1 MADWDPFADPADEPP
16 EVQPVS
22 ADAEPR
28 GRQAGEAWAPPPSP
42 RGRPI
47 RVACL
52 HGTCSNSNVT
62 RMQLQRASKLC
73 GEAVEFIFLDGRM
86 EAEKS
91 NVMWEEMSRTFK
103 GQVFYDWARFKTG
116 PGTSVASRQ
125 YHDLDASL
133 LYLQELLRAHEPLDG
148 LFGFSQG
155 ANMASLLAAQAVVG
169 QGVNFG
175 FVVHCCPA
183 GPGWIEQRP
192 ELFAQK
198 LPMRSLHISGKEDS
212 NPMLPLLS
220 LYEDPASLA
229 HSDGH
234 KVIPSTGERGSR
246 RCRPDNSRLH
256 PWPGHRLRCLPLAG
270 VEEHTGKVGCHELSD
285 KSRVAIPDSAER
297 VLKITPNASGTD
309 IVEEVLSIAPESDAC
324 LAGPVPKAKSA
335 PWVSSPSLTGPRR

>member
-16 EVQPVS
+16 EVQPA
-22 ADAEPR
+22 ADSAEPR
-28 GRQAGEAWAPPPSP
+28 GRQAGEAWAPPPRP
-42 RGRPI
+42 HGRPI

-148 LFGFSQG
+148 IFGFSQG

-234 KVIPSTGERGSR
+234 KVIPSTGGREEADRVAQTIAAPRTQINASR
-246 RCRPDNSRLH
+246 
-256 PWPGHRLRCLPLAG
+256 PLADFSRHTWTTPPPAMTSSLAAAL
-270 VEEHTGKVGCHELSD
+270 VEAEDKLEQTTGL
-285 KSRVAIPDSAER
+285 
-297 VLKITPNASGTD
+297 
-309 IVEEVLSIAPESDAC
+309 ES
-324 LAGPVPKAKSA
+324 LPK
-335 PWVSSPSLTGPRR
+335 G